1 MMRRLGAL
9 QAHLSPSTDST
20 AAESSSPPLRVA
32 VTGTSVGIGLEFVR
46 QYADAGAR
54 VYALCRS
61 PAAASDLAAVAA
73 ASNGRVTVH
82 ALDQTD
88 AESVA
93 SLREELSGVPL
104 DIMINNAVR
113 PAALL
118 PCCRML
124 AAAPCL
130 RPQPPCT
137 TPQVPELAKVNEV
150 LRRVCGPLSLEAEL
164 RGTLRGVRHESEAVV
179 RMALERLDSLLREKR
194 KEARLPACP
203 PARPPA
209 LSAV

>member
-61 PAAASDLAAVAA
+61 PAAATDLAAVAA

-113 PAALL
+113 PPRPLKRPLLSCHAAE
-118 PCCRML
+118 CC
-124 AAAPCL
+124 
-130 RPQPPCT
+130 
-137 TPQVPELAKVNEV
+137 
-150 LRRVCGPLSLEAEL
+150 PLSHPC
-164 RGTLRGVRHESEAVV
+164 RW
-179 RMALERLDSLLREKR
+179 LL
-194 KEARLPACP
+194 ADP
-203 PARPPA
+203 
-209 LSAV
+209 